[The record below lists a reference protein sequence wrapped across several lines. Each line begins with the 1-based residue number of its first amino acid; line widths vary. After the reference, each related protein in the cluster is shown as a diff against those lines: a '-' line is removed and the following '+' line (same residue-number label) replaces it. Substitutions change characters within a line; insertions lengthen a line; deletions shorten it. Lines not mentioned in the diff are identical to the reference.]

1 MTEKTKEP
9 FWKSSLA
16 LSALSAAIVFFGFK
30 PLFDLTPD
38 GISKEVLVAGIGAL
52 FVTFVTLVLLKRQ
65 TETQE
70 RQKQSETLY
79 AKKIDIYF
87 DAMKKLEDIVS
98 KERLSKK
105 DMNELSFS
113 AFNLQI
119 VGNAKAFEIY
129 YEAIKDL
136 RSAGEDKF
144 ETSPKT
150 ESELDEV
157 ELDEDSMS
165 NLFERIH
172 SFSNACRLDL
182 KLEELS
188 QRVASQALGTASA
201 SSQVRKELDGGFD
214 EFSKLRGV
222 ESNVRQEQLAHLIQS
237 LTKGVDLVEKY
248 ARTQISLVRNIT
260 NGKRK
265 NLAYIGVQKS
275 VITLGFGGVEDKSVI
290 DGFTKQLENEYGAV
304 TKKWKNKFGV
314 EIRFPWREEGES
326 VDKLDK
332 LIDVMKQCR
341 DCLDSTGTGY

>member
-87 DAMKKLEDIVS
+87 DAMKKLEEIVS
-98 KERLSKK
+98 NERLSKK
-105 DMNELSFS
+105 HMNELSFS

-136 RSAGEDKF
+136 RVAGEGKF
-144 ETSPKT
+144 ETSLKP
-150 ESELDEV
+150 ESETDFEV
-157 ELDEDSMS
+157 ELDDDSML

-172 SFSNACRLDL
+172 AFSNACRLDL

-188 QRVASQALGTASA
+188 QSVASEALGASPV
-201 SSQVRKELDGGFD
+201 SSQVRKELEGGFD

-222 ESNVRQEQLAHLIQS
+222 ESKVRQQQLTQFIQS
-237 LTKGVDLVEKY
+237 LTDGVELVAKY
-248 ARTQISLVRNIT
+248 ARTQISLGRNMA

-275 VITLGFGGVEDKSVI
+275 VITLGFGGVEDKAVI
-290 DGFTKQLENEYGAV
+290 EGFTNKLQKYGAV
-304 TKKWKNKFGV
+304 TKQWKNKFGV
-314 EIRFPWREEGES
+314 EIRFP
-326 VDKLDK
+326 
-332 LIDVMKQCR
+332 LIEDGQVGDIGQLIEVMKECR
-341 DCLDSTGTGY
+341 DRLN